1 MDFIG
6 GIVSEPDPPGIS
18 KERFAKLIGDHPCLQ
33 PFPSEKEG
41 INPFTKKPTVYRSM
55 DPGAWVVVDGTKV
68 GRMEWPQG
76 DWNCILVSGDR
87 QTVVPLAIEFAES
100 LSGRFDERAS
110 E

>member
-41 INPFTKKPTVYRSM
+41 INPFTKKPTV
-55 DPGAWVVVDGTKV
+55 
-68 GRMEWPQG
+68 
-76 DWNCILVSGDR
+76 
-87 QTVVPLAIEFAES
+87 
-100 LSGRFDERAS
+100 
-110 E
+110 